1 MQSQSYYVKGQKLS
15 NSILV
20 IGSNSFS
27 GSNFVNFALNA
38 GRSVIGVSRQEEIS
52 APFSPY
58 LGNDS
63 LNNFTFY
70 RCDLNNDTEKIAKIC
85 EDNQVSNVVNFAA
98 QSMVGESW
106 ISPADWYQT
115 NVVGLARL
123 IQELD
128 KSSWKIDRF
137 LNFTT
142 PEVYGSTGEWIKE
155 TFDFSPTTP
164 YAISRAASDFHL
176 RAMHQSKGFPVLFT
190 RAANVYGEYQRPYRI
205 IPRAL
210 IAAMTNKRFP
220 LHGGGHSL
228 RSFIHIDDVSRALLM
243 ILEDGKL
250 GESYHI
256 STNQLVSIREVVSSC
271 AHLLGLDLADICEI
285 SDDRIGKDAAYKLD
299 SSKIRAELGWIDS
312 IDLDEGLRRTL
323 DWVKENLTTILASE
337 LEYVHRR

>member
-1 MQSQSYYVKGQKLS
+1 MQSQSYCVKELKLPG
-15 NSILV
+15 NILV

-27 GSNFVNFALNA
+27 GSSFVNFALNA
-38 GRSVIGVSRQEEIS
+38 GKSVIGVSRQEEVS
-52 APFSPY
+52 TPYAPY
-58 LGNDS
+58 LGNQA
-63 LNNFTFY
+63 LKNFTFY
-70 RCDLNNDTEKIAKIC
+70 RCDLNDDAAKIAKIC
-85 EDNQVSNVVNFAA
+85 ADNQVTSVVNFAA

-106 ISPADWYQT
+106 TSPIDWYQT

-128 KSSWKIDRF
+128 SAPWKIDRF

-142 PEVYGSTGEWIKE
+142 PEVYGSTNEWIKE
-155 TFDFSPTTP
+155 SFDFSPTTP

-176 RAMHQSKGFPVLFT
+176 RAMYQSKGFPVLFT

-205 IPRAL
+205 VPRAL
-210 IAAMTNKRFP
+210 IAAMTKKRFP

-228 RSFIHIDDVSRALLM
+228 RSFIHIDDVSHALLR

-271 AHLLGLDLADICEI
+271 ANLLGMDLHDVCDI
-285 SDDRIGKDAAYKLD
+285 SDDRIGKDAAYKLE

-323 DWVKENLTTILASE
+323 DWVKKNLNTILASE